1 MLFRSPGK
9 LPLHT
14 LIPALALR
22 DGEPGLVFGTEGGHG
37 QAQTHVQLLTRM
49 AVDGLDPQAAISAPR
64 FTIDPGSGLVAVED
78 HMPGEWIDEL
88 ERRGHPVLRVPRY
101 RHGPGIAHAIERT
114 RHGFRAGSD
123 PRAEGGV
130 MGW

>member
-1 MLFRSPGK
+1 MSELSDQQIDRCFPHQVILDAAYYSAHNFR
-9 LPLHT
+9 LV
-14 LIPALALR
+14 LAFCV
-22 DGEPGLVFGTEGGHG
+22 GLS
-37 QAQTHVQLLTRM
+37 L
-49 AVDGLDPQAAISAPR
+49 APR
-64 FTIDPGSGLVAVED
+64 
-78 HMPGEWIDEL
+78 
-88 ERRGHPVLRVPRY
+88 GHAVLRVPRY